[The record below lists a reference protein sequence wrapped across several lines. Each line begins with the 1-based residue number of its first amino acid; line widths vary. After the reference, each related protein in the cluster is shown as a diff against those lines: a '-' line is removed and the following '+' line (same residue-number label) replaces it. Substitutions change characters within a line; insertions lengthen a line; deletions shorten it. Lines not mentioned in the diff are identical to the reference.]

1 MLKTLVVALA
11 LMGGAPLAL
20 AQSWPTKPLR
30 IVVPFPPGGGTDIGT
45 RVLAQK
51 LQEAWGQSVVV
62 ENKPGAAGIV
72 GTELTA
78 KAAPDGYTFMM
89 GNIGTHAINVSL
101 YKQLSYDPVKDFA
114 PVSMVA
120 DLPLL
125 LLTLSADIAKYAR
138 VIRESGYKP
147 E

>member
-1 MLKTLVVALA
+1 MFKAMLFAVALLA
-11 LMGGAPLAL
+11 AGATAVPAAL
-20 AQSWPTKPLR
+20 AQTWPAKPMR

-45 RVLAQK
+45 RILAQK
-51 LQEAWGQSVVV
+51 LQEAWGQAVVV

-72 GTELTA
+72 GTELVA
-78 KAAPDGYTFMM
+78 KSAPDGYTFMM

-125 LLTLSADIAKYAR
+125 LL
-138 VIRESGYKP
+138 VHP
-147 E
+147 